1 MEDRAGR
8 KENYLRSTAA
18 KGQQEAVRLNKQEV
32 SWEDPVKDQDHQVRE
47 RIQTDM
53 PTVNNVITL
62 HDQKQKRIV
71 DMPKVIN
78 TFKPHEKMNQP
89 KSTCSLMSEKEDSIA
104 DCVTDKKGSL
114 SALAKPFCP
123 YMGNSM
129 EEDQQNHLWGITN
142 RSRGFSGNRY
152 GQKLMQ
158 VKKINTKTIPLAGVA
173 GVDVRQT
180 TIFNIA
186 IVDLNTLFRGNAIN
200 T

>member
-71 DMPKVIN
+71 DMPKVIK
-78 TFKPHEKMNQP
+78 TVKPHEKMNQP

-129 EEDQQNHLWGITN
+129 EEDQQSRLWGITN
-142 RSRGFSGNRY
+142 KSRGYQRKQIWTEIDASEKNQHENNTSRRSRWG
-152 GQKLMQ
+152 
-158 VKKINTKTIPLAGVA
+158 
-173 GVDVRQT
+173 
-180 TIFNIA
+180 
-186 IVDLNTLFRGNAIN
+186 
-200 T
+200 

>member
-71 DMPKVIN
+71 DMPKESKQLN
-78 TFKPHEKMNQP
+78 
-89 KSTCSLMSEKEDSIA
+89 L
-104 DCVTDKKGSL
+104 
-114 SALAKPFCP
+114 
-123 YMGNSM
+123 
-129 EEDQQNHLWGITN
+129 
-142 RSRGFSGNRY
+142 
-152 GQKLMQ
+152 
-158 VKKINTKTIPLAGVA
+158 TK
-173 GVDVRQT
+173 R
-180 TIFNIA
+180 
-186 IVDLNTLFRGNAIN
+186 
-200 T
+200 